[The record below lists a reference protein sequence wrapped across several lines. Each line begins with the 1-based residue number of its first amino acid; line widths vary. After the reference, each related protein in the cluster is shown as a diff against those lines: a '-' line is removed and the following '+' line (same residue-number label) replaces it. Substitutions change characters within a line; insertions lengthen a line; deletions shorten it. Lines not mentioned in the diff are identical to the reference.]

1 MKTLLTEYYPL
12 KLTPQAINEAINSS
26 NGLFKVRGI
35 FQKANAKNGN
45 GRKYPKEIL
54 LREANKYIENS
65 INQNTSLGELDHP
78 DSSIINLSNA
88 SHKVTR
94 LWWDNDDLMGELEIL
109 TTPSGNI
116 AKELL
121 KCGVTVGIS
130 SRGMGSVKQLGETVE
145 VQDDFE
151 LLCFDLVSTPSTPGA
166 YLSKINE
173 GKQISNSNKYD
184 RINEIITDILC
195 GRDTC
200 SCEFK

>member
-12 KLTPQAINEAINSS
+12 KLSPQSINEAINNNS
-26 NGLFKVRGI
+26 GLLKVRGI
-35 FQKANAKNGN
+35 FQKAEAKNGN
-45 GRKYPKEIL
+45 GRRYPKEIL
-54 LREANKYIENS
+54 LREANKYLENS
-65 INQNTSLGELDHP
+65 IKQNTSLGELDHP

-88 SHKVTR
+88 SHRVTG
-94 LWWDNDDLMGELEIL
+94 LWWENNDLMGELEIL

-121 KCGVTVGIS
+121 KCGVTLGIS

-166 YLSKINE
+166 YLHKMNE
-173 GKQISNSNKYD
+173 GKIIQTSNRYD
-184 RINEIITDILC
+184 KINEIITEILC
-195 GRDTC
+195 SRGR
-200 SCEFK
+200 CEI